1 MHAEEHSEKEHFA
14 QELTKSKVL
23 SAWRQHT
30 KRASKSASSNS
41 KALVGNVAYLWG
53 NGGLKL
59 KVLVSRWRQVVA
71 EKHVLANKCGKILAI
86 WCPVCVVNVL
96 LMCC

>member
-1 MHAEEHSEKEHFA
+1 VHNENEHFV

-23 SAWRQHT
+23 GAWRQYT
-30 KRASKSASSNS
+30 KGACKRDSSNS
-41 KALVGNVAYLWG
+41 KVLVGNVAYLWG
-53 NGGLKL
+53 HRGLKL
-59 KVLVSRWRQVVA
+59 KVIVSRWREVVA

-86 WCPVCVVNVL
+86 WCPVCFANVL